1 MNSTNLT
8 VPCNKHELTE
18 KLLGLTVDQL
28 VKLLLREMEAKN
40 EAYGFILSRGLM
52 NDFRRFGRDDQ

>member
-8 VPCNKHELTE
+8 VSCNKHELTE

-52 NDFRRFGRDDQ
+52 DDFRRFGRDEQ